1 MADKNNERMD
11 KITNLARKRGFVYAG
26 SEIYG
31 GLANSW
37 DYGPLGVELKNNLKK
52 LWWKRFVN
60 DRKDMVGLESAVI
73 MHPKVWEASGH
84 VGSFSDALVDCKKC
98 KNRFRA
104 DHLIE
109 DAIGLDVEGKTEK
122 EIAAVLKS
130 KKIKCPSCG
139 AESWTDPRNFNLLFK
154 TYIGVLEDKKS
165 LAYLRGE
172 TAQGMFVDFKQVLE
186 TSRKK
191 IPFGI
196 AQIGKAFRN
205 EVTPGNYIFRTREF
219 EIAELEYF
227 INPKNNWEKVFDG
240 WLNSMTA
247 FAKEI
252 GVAEKKI
259 HLHEIPA
266 EKRAHYSKRTVDVEY
281 DFPFGQKELWGIAYR
296 TDFDLKQHQEFSK
309 QDLTYFDPETGEKYL
324 PHVIEPTF
332 GVERTM
338 LAVLDSCYTE
348 EKVDDETRIVLKLP
362 TILAPIKVAVLPLSK
377 NEKLT
382 PLAEKIYED
391 LKNCFV
397 TEYDETQSIGKRYRR
412 QDEVGTPLCVTVDFE
427 SAGDKSVTVR
437 ERDTMKQKRVKI
449 TGLNDYIS
457 DYLGKR

>member
-1 MADKNNERMD
+1 MADKDNVRME
-11 KITNLARKRGFVYAG
+11 KITNLARKRGFIYAG

-60 DRKDMVGLESAVI
+60 DRRNMVGLDSAVI

-84 VGSFSDALVDCKKC
+84 VSSFSDALVDCKKC

-109 DAIGLDVEGKTEK
+109 DAAGLDVEGKTEK
-122 EIAAVLKS
+122 EIAEVLKS
-130 KKIKCPSCG
+130 KKIKCPNCG
-139 AESWTDPRNFNLLFK
+139 AKSWTDPRNFNLLFK

-165 LAYLRGE
+165 QTYLRGE
-172 TAQGMFVDFKQVLE
+172 TAQGMFVDFKQILE

-227 INPKNNWEKVFDG
+227 ISPKANWNEIFDA
-240 WLNSMTA
+240 WLKSMTS

-252 GVAEKKI
+252 GLTDKKI

-266 EKRAHYSKRTVDVEY
+266 EKLAHYSKRTVDIEY

-296 TDFDLKQHQEFSK
+296 TDYDLKRHQEYSK
-309 QDLTYFDPETGEKYL
+309 QDLTYFDPETGERYI

-348 EKVDDETRIVLKLP
+348 EKVKEETRIVLKLP
-362 TILAPIKVAVLPLSK
+362 AVLAPVKVAVLPLSK

-382 PLAEKIYED
+382 PLAGKVYESLRD
-391 LKNCFV
+391 FFV
-397 TEYDETQSIGKRYRR
+397 TEYDDTQSIGKRYRR
-412 QDEVGTPLCVTVDFE
+412 QDEIGTPLCVTIDFE
-427 SAGDKSVTVR
+427 SKEDKAVTVR
-437 ERDTMKQKRVKI
+437 NRDTMQQKRVKI
-449 TGLNDYIS
+449 TDLTAYIS
-457 DYLGKR
+457 DYLKKK